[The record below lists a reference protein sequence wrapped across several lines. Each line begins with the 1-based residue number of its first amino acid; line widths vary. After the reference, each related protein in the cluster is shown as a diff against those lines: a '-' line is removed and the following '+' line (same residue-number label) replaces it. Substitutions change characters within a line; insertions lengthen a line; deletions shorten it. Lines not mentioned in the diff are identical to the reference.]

1 VRITVSRDLL
11 PAVCVGV
18 LSFVFSLSFFV
29 LFLIFLFFFFSLL
42 LLCLDMCF
50 ASVED
55 VTSSYIS
62 GQACSTAFVD
72 IPMKDDSC
80 IF

>member
-1 VRITVSRDLL
+1 
-11 PAVCVGV
+11 
-18 LSFVFSLSFFV
+18 
-29 LFLIFLFFFFSLL
+29 LFFFFSLL